1 MPVTVMVWAVSQL
14 LEVNVSDEADTVASP
29 VSLLATSM
37 TTSEDGSPV
46 NTTVNVCVEPDS
58 DTVRDVSDTLNPGV
72 PQLVADSDSRE
83 AKLRES

>member
-1 MPVTVMVWAVSQL
+1 MPVTVIVWAVSQFD
-14 LEVNVSDEADTVASP
+14 EVNVSDDADTVASP

-58 DTVRDVSDTLNPGV
+58 DTVRDDSETLKPGV
-72 PQLVADSDSRE
+72 PQLEPEIDSMS
-83 AKLRES
+83 AKLRDS